1 MFLFLMVVVVVVLV
15 VFGMMGVVR
24 EIEEAEQ
31 HVQADSTDYSILNK
45 YYVSRRT
52 LAAAAAVVCTR
63 DAIGAPT
70 VGIKTYFAFSAFA
83 LASKRAV
90 CTGAGIAGANF

>member
-1 MFLFLMVVVVVVLV
+1 MLVFVVVIV
-15 VFGMMGVVR
+15 VFRMISVVR

-31 HVQADSTDYSILNK
+31 HVQADSTDYSILDK

-63 DAIGAPT
+63 DASGAPT
-70 VGIKTYFAFSAFA
+70 VGVKTYFAFSAFA

-90 CTGAGIAGANF
+90 CTGAGIAGTNF

>member
-1 MFLFLMVVVVVVLV
+1 MLVVVVVIV
-15 VFGMMGVVR
+15 VFRMISVVR

-31 HVQADSTDYSILNK
+31 HVQADSTDYSILDK

-63 DAIGAPT
+63 DAIDAPT

-90 CTGAGIAGANF
+90 CTGAGIAGTNF

>member
-1 MFLFLMVVVVVVLV
+1 MFLFLVVVVVVIV
-15 VFGMMGVVR
+15 VFGMISVVR

-31 HVQADSTDYSILNK
+31 HVQADSTDYSVLDK
-45 YYVSRRT
+45 CCLSRRT

-63 DAIGAPT
+63 DASGAPT
-70 VGIKTYFAFSAFA
+70 VGVKTYFAFSAFA

-90 CTGAGIAGANF
+90 CAGAGIAGANF

>member
-1 MFLFLMVVVVVVLV
+1 MFCLLVVVVVVVLV
-15 VFGMMGVVR
+15 VFGMISVVR

-31 HVQADSTDYSILNK
+31 HVQADSTDDSILDK

-52 LAAAAAVVCTR
+52 LAAAAAVVCTG
-63 DAIGAPT
+63 DASGAPT
-70 VGIKTYFAFSAFA
+70 VGIKTYFAFSAFT

-90 CTGAGIAGANF
+90 CTGAGIAGTNF

>member
-1 MFLFLMVVVVVVLV
+1 MLVFVVVIV
-15 VFGMMGVVR
+15 VFRMISVVR

-31 HVQADSTDYSILNK
+31 HVQADSTDYSILDK

-63 DAIGAPT
+63 DASGAPT
-70 VGIKTYFAFSAFA
+70 VGVKTYFAFSAFA